1 MLVMMQVEAAGFSC
15 HVPAMREGTQS
26 QGSALPK
33 GHEGIHQ
40 KKQVGYS
47 YMKQSRLY
55 QLYGYGGGMNMEDLL
70 DHNILRVPS
79 EQHNYR
85 YCLVCSTICV
95 LLILHASA

>member
-1 MLVMMQVEAAGFSC
+1 MMQVEAAGFSC

-55 QLYGYGGGMNMEDLL
+55 RLYGYGRGMNIEDSL
-70 DHNILRVPS
+70 DPNILRVPS
-79 EQHNYR
+79 EQHNYC
-85 YCLVCSTICV
+85 YGLVYSTICV
-95 LLILHASA
+95 LFILHASA